1 LSEDVFIVFYS
12 LNFYPMIHKTTALFL
27 ATLCLFLSCNKIDVK
42 RNPLTTDN
50 SKSLLQKKANTLSG
64 VCGHVDMPNVDTF
77 ATQNKVP
84 DATINPVTGGTAIA
98 NAENNYQRIQWC
110 LAKYGHAYLGSGS
123 FTLNHMLVL
132 TNDTLISANGDW
144 PVVEAISNPDGR
156 NSFIA
161 MNGNSRVAFLSLNA
175 NKFFM
180 DQPNASIVEMLDDLN
195 QVDNCFVMGASTP
208 LLKTDNGELVGVY
221 ILCGDNNMVWNNK
234 ISNCDHGVI
243 ANSYIAT
250 AVNNVIKGNALF
262 YNRRDGVSLP
272 GYGQVIGNRIY
283 LNGWD
288 CRNGGGG
295 TNPPIPGAGIYVEN
309 NLNGAL
315 IQYDTIYDNNGHNID
330 IVNVNNFS
338 ILNNY
343 VYNPGNPSFPAT
355 DYMIAPD
362 FGAAFSVSLFN
373 ISNSTIEGNDIRNE
387 GRPSNAVGMGGVWG
401 GDKNHV
407 MSEDSAGVMS
417 DLPFGDSS
425 IIAFCLGE
433 LRPRAPFSNQTGNN
447 VIRNNIF
454 IASPNGIGYFSTRN
468 TGFAAD
474 LSWSSQTTNYFTL
487 NNPFGSNIGSVRA
500 GGNWYAANGVDPNT
514 DDYQHQPPGSSWSG
528 SDNKNF
534 YNPAQ

>member
-1 LSEDVFIVFYS
+1 LPEDVFVVFYRPK
-12 LNFYPMIHKTTALFL
+12 LYPMIHKSTALFL
-27 ATLCLFLSCNKIDVK
+27 AALCLFFSCNKIDVK
-42 RNPLTTDN
+42 RNSLTTDN
-50 SKSLLQKKANTLSG
+50 SKSLLQRKANTMSG
-64 VCGHVDMPNVDTF
+64 VCGHVDMPDVNTF
-77 ATQNKVP
+77 AVQNKVA
-84 DATINPVTGGTAIA
+84 DGIINPVTGGTAIE
-98 NAENNYQRIQWC
+98 NAENTYQRIQWC

-132 TNDTLISANGDW
+132 TNDTLISANGNW
-144 PVVEAISNPDGR
+144 PVVEAIGNPDSR

-180 DQPNASIVEMLDDLN
+180 DHSNASIIEMLDDFN
-195 QVDNCFVMGASTP
+195 QVDNCFVMGAGAP

-221 ILCGDNNMVWNNK
+221 ILCGDNNTVWNNK

-250 AVNNVIKGNALF
+250 AVNNVIRGNALF
-262 YNRRDGVSLP
+262 YNRRDGISLP

-288 CRNGGGG
+288 CRNG
-295 TNPPIPGAGIYVEN
+295 TPPIPGAGIYADS
-309 NLNGAL
+309 NLYGAL
-315 IQYDTIYDNNGHNID
+315 IQNDTIYDNNGHNID

-343 VYNPGNPSFPAT
+343 VYNPGNQNFPGT
-355 DYMIAPD
+355 DYVTD
-362 FGAAFSVSLFN
+362 TSYGGAFSVSLFN
-373 ISNSTIEGNDIRNE
+373 ISNSTIQGNNIRNE
-387 GRPSNAVGMGGVWG
+387 NRLSNMVEKGGVWG
-401 GDKNHV
+401 RDINRV
-407 MSEDSAGVMS
+407 MSEDYVRTMS

-433 LRPRAPFSNQTGNN
+433 LRPSQNFLIQTGNN
-447 VIRNNIF
+447 VIRNNVF
-454 IASPNGIGYFSTRN
+454 IASPHGIGYFSTRN
-468 TGFAAD
+468 TGFD
-474 LSWSSQTTNYFTL
+474 VSLNWSAQTTNYFTL
-487 NNPFGSNIGSVRA
+487 NNPFGSTIGSVRA
-500 GGNWYAANGVDPNT
+500 GGNWYAANGVDANT

-528 SDNKNF
+528 SDNMNF

>member
-1 LSEDVFIVFYS
+1 
-12 LNFYPMIHKTTALFL
+12 MIHKLAALFL
-27 ATLCLFLSCNKIDVK
+27 LPAFCILFSCNKMDAK
-42 RNPLTTDN
+42 RNSVTADN
-50 SKSLLQKKANTLSG
+50 SKSLLQRKANTLSG
-64 VCGHVDMPNVDTF
+64 QCGHVPTPNVDTF
-77 ATQNKVP
+77 ASQNQVP
-84 DATINPVTGGTAIA
+84 DGPIIPVTGGSATE
-98 NAENNYQRIQWC
+98 NAQNNYERIQWC
-110 LAKYGHAYLGSGS
+110 LAKYGHAYLGSGT
-123 FTLNHMLVL
+123 FPLNHMLVL
-132 TNDTLISANGDW
+132 INDTLISANGDW

-156 NSFIA
+156 NSFMA
-161 MNGNSRVAFLSLNA
+161 MNGNSRVAFLTLNA
-175 NKFFM
+175 RKFFM
-180 DQPNASIVEMLDDLN
+180 DQPNASIIEMLDSYN
-195 QVDNCFVMGASTP
+195 QVDNCFVMGDSLP

-221 ILCGDNNMVWNNK
+221 IMCGDNNMVWNNK

-243 ANSYIAT
+243 ANSSITT

-288 CRNGGGG
+288 CRNG
-295 TNPPIPGAGIYVEN
+295 NPPIPGAGIYVEN

-338 ILNNY
+338 ILNNL
-343 VYNPGNPSFPAT
+343 VYNPGNPSFPLT
-355 DYMIAPD
+355 DYGTAPD

-373 ISNSTIEGNDIRNE
+373 ISNSTIEGNVIRNE
-387 GRPSNAVGMGGVWG
+387 NRPSNAVSVGFWG

-407 MSEDSAGVMS
+407 MSEDSAGTMS

-425 IIAFCLGE
+425 IVAFCLGE
-433 LRPRAPFSNQTGNN
+433 LRPRAPFTNQTGNN
-447 VIRNNIF
+447 VIRSNVF
-454 IASPNGIGYFSTRN
+454 IASPHGIGYFTTRN

-474 LSWSSQTTNYFTL
+474 LSWSAQTTNYFTL
-487 NNPFGSNIGSVRA
+487 NNPFGSTIGSVRA
-500 GGNWYAANGVDPNT
+500 GGNWFAANGVDPNT